1 MRGAVGRKS
10 RAKAAHRA
18 ERAQVTIQASLAP
31 AGSAWLPP
39 IAGHGPQATAW
50 PVGPRPE
57 RPRLTG
63 EMSAPTEHLRA
74 LAKRQRELL
83 GEIEDEVRSLL
94 AEGHSWTVVG
104 RAIGLSRQ
112 GARQRYRHVMAEKQ
126 EARSGTDG
134 STG

>member
-1 MRGAVGRKS
+1 M
-10 RAKAAHRA
+10 
-18 ERAQVTIQASLAP
+18 IQASLSP
-31 AGSAWLPP
+31 ADTAWLPP
-39 IAGHGPQATAW
+39 TAGLRPQATVW
-50 PVGPRPE
+50 PVDLRPE
-57 RPRLTG
+57 RPRLT
-63 EMSAPTEHLRA
+63 ECERSAPTEHLRA

-83 GEIEDEVRSLL
+83 GEIEDEICCLL

-126 EARSGTDG
+126 EARSGNDD